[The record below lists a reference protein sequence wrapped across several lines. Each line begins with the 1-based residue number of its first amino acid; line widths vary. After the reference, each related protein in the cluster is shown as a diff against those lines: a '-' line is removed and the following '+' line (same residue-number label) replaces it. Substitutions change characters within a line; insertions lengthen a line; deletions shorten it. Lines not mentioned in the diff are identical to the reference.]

1 FDEVLAILSKQHP
14 DDPHVQLTVARQHSE
29 RGKQRLAENQ
39 PAKAQAELE
48 KSGAIITRLLG
59 KYRRPHWTVLQPT
72 EINSKGG
79 ATLTQLGD
87 GSILASGNN
96 PVRDEYT
103 VIARPSLEHI
113 TGIRLEA
120 LPDTSLPR
128 NGPGRFPAGPNAG
141 NFHLNKFR
149 VFSGDQRC
157 SLTSI
162 VVDHPNMMGNNVP

>member
-1 FDEVLAILSKQHP
+1 
-14 DDPHVQLTVARQHSE
+14 
-29 RGKQRLAENQ
+29 
-39 PAKAQAELE
+39 
-48 KSGAIITRLLG
+48 
-59 KYRRPHWTVLQPT
+59 
-72 EINSKGG
+72 
-79 ATLTQLGD
+79 
-87 GSILASGNN
+87 
-96 PVRDEYT
+96 YT

-141 NFHLNKFR
+141 NFHLNKLR

-162 VVDHPNMMGNNVP
+162 VVDHPNMMGNNVPTPYEEVIRGEVDNSPGWGNWPRAGLPNTATIATRLSRAPNDDLKIEMVFSQGWAQHNLGRFRLAVTDDADAVKAIEL